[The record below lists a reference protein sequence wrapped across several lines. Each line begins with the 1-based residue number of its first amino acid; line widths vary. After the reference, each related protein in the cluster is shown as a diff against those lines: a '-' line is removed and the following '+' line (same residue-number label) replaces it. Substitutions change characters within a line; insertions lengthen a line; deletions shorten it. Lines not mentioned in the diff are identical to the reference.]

1 MEEIKFKVVCKNL
14 DQTVSVIN
22 TTLSDENVFTFEEE
36 PDPEDENDPN

>member
-14 DQTVSVIN
+14 DQTVTVTD

-36 PDPEDENDPN
+36 SDVEEED